1 MLDDND
7 RAWLG
12 ILSSPEFFRSPARG
26 SVNATVLCRGGLD
39 FPADLS
45 PAAVDLLKSL
55 LHRDANERL
64 GAGPL
69 DAEEIKVCLS
79 AFFPSCRQI
88 RHMVEGRR
96 HKLLY

>member
-1 MLDDND
+1 MN
-7 RAWLG
+7 A
-12 ILSSPEFFRSPARG
+12 IL
-26 SVNATVLCRGGLD
+26 LCRGGLD

-79 AFFPSCRQI
+79 AFFRSCVARSDKWWKGGDTSYLI
-88 RHMVEGRR
+88 KETVVESI
-96 HKLLY
+96 LFLNLTV